1 MINLKLPPEKA
12 ILLINER
19 IDAIPMIEK
28 NQYGLE
34 YYDFIRWC
42 SKTWIAIDAI
52 YDVGDYHPEEIR
64 SIGLQNC
71 SCNSHLE
78 AQILADVYHSKLLDY
93 IREIQDSM
101 KITDNKNQN

>member
-1 MINLKLPPEKA
+1 MVNLKTSPEKA

-19 IDAIPMIEK
+19 IDDIQNIK
-28 NQYGLE
+28 RDQYGLE

-42 SKTWIAIDAI
+42 SKTWSAIDAI
-52 YDVGDYHPEEIR
+52 YDVSDPHPEEIR

-78 AQILADVYHSKLLDY
+78 AQILADIYHSKLLDY
-93 IREIQDSM
+93 IREIQDPM
-101 KITDNKNQN
+101 KILE

>member
-1 MINLKLPPEKA
+1 MINLKMSPEKA

-19 IDAIPMIEK
+19 IDAISMIKK

-34 YYDFIRWC
+34 YYDFIGWC
-42 SKTWIAIDAI
+42 SKTWSAIDAI
-52 YDVGDYHPEEIR
+52 YDVSNPHPEEIR
-64 SIGLQNC
+64 NIGLQNC

-93 IREIQDSM
+93 VREIQDSM
-101 KITDNKNQN
+101 KIPE